1 MATIERTDIDAL
13 NATLTVTVAQ
23 EDYKGELN
31 KELKILYP
39 ELLDFSIGKVTKVAG
54 NNYNPDL
61 PVIQT
66 NWATSKSKKEN
77 SQKVTRFVQERMG
90 LDTLLSY

>member
-31 KELKILYP
+31 KELKRYRNQASLKGFRKGKTPMSVVRKMFGRSILA
-39 ELLDFSIGKVTKVAG
+39 D
-54 NNYNPDL
+54 
-61 PVIQT
+61 VI
-66 NWATSKSKKEN
+66 NREM
-77 SQKVTRFVQERMG
+77 QE
-90 LDTLLSY
+90 